1 MISKTCYNDQRG
13 PVYQEDGYT
22 IESRPGFPYREER
35 NEQLEKANSAS
46 NVLTKSMGAG
56 YPEVIQGISQMEG
69 PSKNSEDTSTYDK
82 NNVETDLRI
91 MDPRKRFQIAGKIFQ
106 LIYPQILLLISL
118 RLSVLPET
126 RPL

>member
-1 MISKTCYNDQRG
+1 M
-13 PVYQEDGYT
+13 V
-22 IESRPGFPYREER
+22 
-35 NEQLEKANSAS
+35 
-46 NVLTKSMGAG
+46 AG
-56 YPEVIQGISQMEG
+56 YPEVIQGTSQMEG

-91 MDPRKRFQIAGKIFQ
+91 MDPRKRLQIAGKIFQ

-126 RPL
+126 RP